1 MIQRL
6 LIANRGEI
14 AIRVARAARE
24 MGIAPLGI
32 YSDADESALH
42 RHMMD
47 ESERVGPPPALE
59 SYLNIGAILRAAR
72 KLRADAVH
80 PGYGFLAESPEFARA
95 VREAGLNFVGPSTE
109 AIAAMGSKI
118 EAKRL
123 VRKHGVEAV
132 PGYDGEDQSDERL
145 RSEAERMGVPV
156 LIKAS
161 AGGGGRGMRIVEN
174 FDTFDEALD
183 AARREAKSAFG
194 DDRLLL
200 EKYLR
205 HPRHIE
211 VQVLA
216 DTHGATVHLGER
228 ECSIQRRHQKIVEE
242 SPSPAIDSVLRTR
255 LGLAAIA
262 ACRAV
267 NYVNAGTVEFLLDE
281 NNKFYFL
288 EMNTR
293 IQVEHPVT
301 EMAYGIDLIRAQIE
315 VANGEPLRAE
325 YKRDMAPRGWAI
337 EVRLYAED
345 PSTFLPSSGTITR
358 WKSPE
363 GPGIRVDSGI
373 AAGSEISVWYDPML
387 AKIIA
392 WAGSREAA
400 IRRLRRALDELDV
413 AGVQTNLP
421 LLAWILDDEVFQ
433 AGTLST
439 DFLSQRQPQG
449 FAGAAETATDDE
461 AILRAAASALRD
473 GSSWR
478 VGSIGIPLDLLVGN
492 RRARLRADLIQD
504 DRWRISGDVNGEISL
519 HELEPLGYRFAP
531 PPGADVHVHAAESAN
546 GIVVAPMP
554 GKIVTI
560 SVKEGEAVEERT
572 LLLVLEAMKME
583 HRIEAPLAGTVRE
596 VAVKRGSLVTAG
608 ERLVTIA

>member
-1 MIQRL
+1 M
-6 LIANRGEI
+6 E
-14 AIRVARAARE
+14 
-24 MGIAPLGI
+24 IAPLGI
-32 YSDADESALH
+32 YSDADAGALH
-42 RHMMD
+42 RQIMD
-47 ESERVGPPPALE
+47 ATERVGPPPALE
-59 SYLNIGAILRAAR
+59 SYLNIAAIIGAAR
-72 KLRADAVH
+72 KMRADAVH
-80 PGYGFLAESPEFARA
+80 PGYGFLAESPEFAAA
-95 VREAGLNFVGPSTE
+95 VRNAGMIFVGPPTE
-109 AIAAMGSKI
+109 AIVAMGSKI

-123 VRKHGVEAV
+123 VRKHGVETV
-132 PGYDGEDQSDERL
+132 PGYEGDDQTVERL
-145 RSEAERMGVPV
+145 RMEANRIGVPV

-161 AGGGGRGMRIVEN
+161 AGGGGRGMRIVE
-174 FDTFDEALD
+174 DMGAFDEALD

-194 DDRLLL
+194 DDRVLL

-205 HPRHIE
+205 RPRHIE

-228 ECSIQRRHQKIVEE
+228 ECSIQRRHQKILEE

-255 LGLAAIA
+255 LGSAAIA

-267 NYVNAGTVEFLLDE
+267 NYVNAGTVEFLVDE
-281 NNKFYFL
+281 AHKFYFL

-301 EMAYGIDLIRAQIE
+301 ELAYGIDLIRAQIE
-315 VANGEPLRAE
+315 VANGEPLRADC
-325 YKRDMAPRGWAI
+325 KRDMAPRGWAI

-345 PSTFLPSSGTITR
+345 PTSFLPSSGTITR

-373 AAGSEISVWYDPML
+373 AAGSEVSVWYDPML

-400 IRRLRRALDELDV
+400 IRRLSRALGELEI

-421 LLAWILDDEVFQ
+421 LLSWILDDEVFR

-439 DFLSQRQPQG
+439 GFLSERHPPS
-449 FAGAAETATDDE
+449 FASSGGATAADDD
-461 AILRAAASALRD
+461 AILRAAAAALRD

-478 VGSIGIPLDLLVGN
+478 VGSVGIPLDLVVGG
-492 RRARLRADLIQD
+492 RAVRLRADLID
-504 DRWRISGDVNGEISL
+504 ADRWRITGDVKGEIALDAAESF
-519 HELEPLGYRFAP
+519 PYSFAP
-531 PPGADVHVHAAESAN
+531 PPSTDVNVHAS
-546 GIVVAPMP
+546 GSSSGVIVAPMP
-554 GKIVTI
+554 GKIVSI
-560 SVKEGEAVEERT
+560 AVKEGEAVEERT

-583 HRIEAPLAGTVRE
+583 HRIEAPLSGTIRE
-596 VAVKRGSLVTAG
+596 IAVKRGALVTAG
-608 ERLVTIA
+608 DRLVTIA